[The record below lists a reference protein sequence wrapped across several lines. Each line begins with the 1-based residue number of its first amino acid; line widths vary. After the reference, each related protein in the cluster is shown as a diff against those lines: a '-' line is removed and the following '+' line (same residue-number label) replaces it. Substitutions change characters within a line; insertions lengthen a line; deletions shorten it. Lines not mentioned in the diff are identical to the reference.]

1 MSELISLKIIV
12 VGNGTVG
19 KSSLSQRFA
28 KGNFTSEYKKTLG
41 VDFLSTKRNI
51 MDNEIEFLI
60 WDTAGQEY
68 YDSITRRYYKGA
80 NAAIIVFAVDNLE
93 SFNSVEKWKDKIT
106 SECGKI
112 PIYLVMNKI
121 DLENHI
127 VKQNDLEK
135 KSQQI
140 KVPYYTISV
149 KENKNV
155 EILFQNLAQ
164 DVIKSGSYKKDN
176 TENDINNNNLIID
189 ISEEDNKK
197 KIVKKKFC

>member
-127 VKQNDLEK
+127 VKQSDLEK

>member
-28 KGNFTSEYKKTLG
+28 KGSFTTEYKKTLG

-127 VKQNDLEK
+127 VKQSDLEK

-140 KVPYYTISV
+140 KIPYYSISV

-155 EILFQNLAQ
+155 EMLFQNLAQ

-176 TENDINNNNLIID
+176 TENDLNNNNLIID